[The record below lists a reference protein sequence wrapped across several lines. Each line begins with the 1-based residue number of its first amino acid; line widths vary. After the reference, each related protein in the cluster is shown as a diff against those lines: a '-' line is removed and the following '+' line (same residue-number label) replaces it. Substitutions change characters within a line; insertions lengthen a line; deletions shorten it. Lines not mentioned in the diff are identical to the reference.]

1 MPIAAVLTPHDNFSE
16 RSTTHFGVGELIDLS
31 ITNPAHTTAASL
43 GGLRWFISKG
53 GGTLAGAGNNGQ
65 ALFTA
70 PASAGSVT
78 LVLKVV
84 SGGDSGKIV
93 ASTTITII
101 EPQGAKMVQQPGT
114 GILHVNDTWSC
125 AFIGDVYLLP
135 ASVSFAN
142 VMIREAS
149 VPAAASGFLAQLNGQ
164 LHEVGPLCS
173 IGPGNSVTGC
183 KVNMVGDKVSTG
195 VFGPPYSDGDF
206 LWDIPWEFT
215 VGGSSLR
222 AFTRIQHRST
232 ADANGT
238 AAIAKGGAGPFS
250 KVPSDSTTGF

>member
-1 MPIAAVLTPHDNFSE
+1 MPISAVLIPHDNFSE

-70 PASAGSVT
+70 PPSAGSVT

-149 VPAAASGFLAQLNGQ
+149 VPAAAGGFLDAT
-164 LHEVGPLCS
+164 ERTIARVGPSLQHRPRQQCYRVQGEHGWRQGEYRRFRAA
-173 IGPGNSVTGC
+173 ILRRRFSVGHTLG
-183 KVNMVGDKVSTG
+183 
-195 VFGPPYSDGDF
+195 
-206 LWDIPWEFT
+206 IH
-215 VGGSSLR
+215 GGRLR
-222 AFTRIQHRST
+222 A
-232 ADANGT
+232 
-238 AAIAKGGAGPFS
+238 
-250 KVPSDSTTGF
+250 PSVHQDSTPLHG